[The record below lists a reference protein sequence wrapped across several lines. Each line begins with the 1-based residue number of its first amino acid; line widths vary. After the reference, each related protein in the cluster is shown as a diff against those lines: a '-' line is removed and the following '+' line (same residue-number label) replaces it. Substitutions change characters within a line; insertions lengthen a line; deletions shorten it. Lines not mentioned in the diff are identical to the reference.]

1 MKFESSAVINAPL
14 ETTWVEVKDP
24 EDWSQWVPS
33 IKKVERVSK
42 GPLGVGAQVRVTAKS
57 GITVNLLMT
66 IIEFVPKQ
74 RVIMEGK
81 ILGSRLIRSYTLE
94 QLNHK
99 TRLTVGGEVSGPT
112 AWLIRR
118 GGQALSDEI
127 VQSLKKKI
135 ER

>member
-1 MKFESSAVINAPL
+1 MKFESSADIDAPL
-14 ETTWVEVKDP
+14 ETVWVEVKDP
-24 EDWSQWVPS
+24 EEWSQWIPS
-33 IKKVERVSK
+33 IKKIEKVSK
-42 GPLGVGAQVRVTAKS
+42 EPLGVGVQVRVTAKA

-66 IIEFVPKQ
+66 ITEFVPKQ

-81 ILGSRLIRSYTLE
+81 VLGTKLIRSYTME
-94 QLNHK
+94 PLNHK
-99 TRLTVGGEVSGPT
+99 TRFTASGEVSGPT